1 MFESVESYV
10 GDLIYPTGFIAEDL
24 RRAITINDTK
34 IQYLSISDKLYKVTN
49 IDFSHFSLE
58 AREIDLSIDDVPES
72 ELWDISELG
81 EFKIRLVNNGSKADV
96 IDMAEW
102 RKGHG
107 MRE

>member
-1 MFESVESYV
+1 M
-10 GDLIYPTGFIAEDL
+10 
-24 RRAITINDTK
+24 
-34 IQYLSISDKLYKVTN
+34 
-49 IDFSHFSLE
+49 
-58 AREIDLSIDDVPES
+58 PES